1 MLRYFIVTLFALQL
15 VACVSTS
22 APIRLPTLAP
32 APTLAY
38 LRIVFDIVDESTGQP
53 VTAEITIRR
62 ERVSD
67 GSQVEAEKF
76 FTGQHLEIETPID
89 PDVRLF
95 VLVEAQGYADWEVG
109 IRTNKGGTLTAPIR
123 LKPIATPRPQG

>member
-1 MLRYFIVTLFALQL
+1 MRKLTICLLALL
-15 VACVSTS
+15 LISCVPTPT
-22 APIRLPTLAP
+22 PIRLPTLAP
-32 APTLAY
+32 APMPAS
-38 LRIVFDIVDESTGQP
+38 LRIVFDVIDDVTGQP
-53 VTAEITIRR
+53 VNAEITIRR

-76 FTGQHLEIETPID
+76 FTGQHLEIETPTD

-95 VLVEAQGYADWEVG
+95 VLVEASGYLDWEVG
-109 IRTNKGGTLTAPIR
+109 MRINKGGTLTAPIR